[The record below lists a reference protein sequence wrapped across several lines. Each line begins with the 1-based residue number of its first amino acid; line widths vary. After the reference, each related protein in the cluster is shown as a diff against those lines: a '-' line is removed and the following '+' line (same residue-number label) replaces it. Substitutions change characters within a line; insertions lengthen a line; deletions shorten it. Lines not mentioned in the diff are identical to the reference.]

1 MKRFVLAFCLIAS
14 TFMMSGCY
22 TLNHNVGTGAS
33 PDSPKVAGARQWY
46 VLWGLVPINHV
57 DGGAMA
63 KEKGLSTNYTIKS
76 QMSVLDFIIN
86 CFTNFVTVQSRSVGV
101 MGSASAPAAVAA
113 PAALP
118 AAGPDEMS
126 LGNQAMQAKDYPGA
140 VKHYQAATAASPNSA
155 AAFQGLGTAYYYAGQ
170 KKEALAAFQT
180 SLKLNPS
187 NTALANTIKSMQ

>member
-1 MKRFVLAFCLIAS
+1 MKRFTTMLCLAAS
-14 TFMMSGCY
+14 VVMLSGCY
-22 TLNHNVGTGAS
+22 TLKHNIGTGAS
-33 PDSPKVAGARQWY
+33 PDAPTVAGARQWY

-63 KEKGLSTNYTIKS
+63 KEKGLSTNYTVKS

-86 CFTNFVTVQSRSVGV
+86 CFTNFVTVQSRSVNVIGSP
-101 MGSASAPAAVAA
+101 SASAAIAA

-118 AAGPDEMS
+118 VASADELS
-126 LGNQAMQAKDYPGA
+126 LGNQAMQVKDFQGA
-140 VKHYQAATAASPNSA
+140 IKHYQAATMARPNSA
-155 AAFQGLGTAYYYAGQ
+155 EAFQGLGTAYYYAGQ

-187 NTALANTIKSMQ
+187 NAALANTVKSMQ